1 MSNALTAYVGAEIF
15 NGHSRYR
22 HSVLLVKGGRVAGIV
37 PESEVPSGCDTV
49 ELDGGLITAGFVD
62 LQVNGGGGKM
72 LNNAPSVDTIRTI
85 CDAHLQFGTTSLLP
99 TLITD
104 TKEQTDAAISAAKL
118 AISNGITGVIGMHL
132 EGPHLSIARKGAHD
146 PALIR
151 TMQAE
156 DCRQLCALANDLPS
170 LLLTV
175 APESVT
181 QTQITEL
188 SNSGAIV
195 SLGHTDTDYQ
205 TACEVAVSGATCV
218 THLFNAMSQ
227 LGNREPGVVGATL
240 DTKKLFAGLIA
251 DGIHVNPATIR
262 VAIRAKQGAGRL
274 FLVTDAMASLG
285 TDRKEFTLNGRRI
298 LRRDGRLTLGD
309 GTLAGADLDM
319 ISAVRFMVNEINLD
333 IDEALRMAS
342 LYPAQLLKREGE
354 IGSLVTGARAD
365 IAHLNEQLQILNVWR
380 DNMRVTRSGNN

>member
-22 HSVLLVKGGRVAGIV
+22 HSVLLVKGGCVAGIV

-118 AISNGITGVIGMHL
+118 AILNGITGIIGMHL

-205 TACEVAVSGATCV
+205 TACAVAVSGATCV

-285 TDRKEFTLNGRRI
+285 TDMKEFTLGGRRI
-298 LRRDGRLTLGD
+298 SRRDGRLTLSD

-333 IDEALRMAS
+333 IHEALRMAS

-365 IAHLNEQLQILNVWR
+365 IAHLSEQLQILNVWR
-380 DNMRVTRSGNN
+380 DNMRVARSGNN

>member
-1 MSNALTAYVGAEIF
+1 MRNALTAYVGAEIF
-15 NGHSRYR
+15 SGHSRYR

-104 TKEQTDAAISAAKL
+104 TKEQTDAAISATKL
-118 AISNGITGVIGMHL
+118 AISNGIKGVIGMHL

-274 FLVTDAMASLG
+274 FLVTDAMAPLG
-285 TDRKEFTLNGRRI
+285 TDMKEFTLDGRRI
-298 LRRDGRLTLGD
+298 LRRDGRLTLSD

-380 DNMRVTRSGNN
+380 DNMRVARSGNN